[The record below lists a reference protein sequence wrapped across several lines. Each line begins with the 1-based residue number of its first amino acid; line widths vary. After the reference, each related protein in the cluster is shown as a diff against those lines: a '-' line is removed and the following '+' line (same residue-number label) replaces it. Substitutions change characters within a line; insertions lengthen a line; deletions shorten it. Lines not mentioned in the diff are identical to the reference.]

1 MPISSRISIGEE
13 SRRILQD
20 HLLGVE
26 SLDLPPQV
34 SERGNTV
41 HFVPDGAYPF
51 IPSLLK
57 FSESSSSLFA
67 LVGLFANAIAEDRYG
82 LPPQEIFVDVYSASL
97 FLMSCFIFQSQGK
110 PISDPY
116 LSDRVAHMDL
126 GGIRNAYRGPATN
139 MYKAQ
144 DGVFFHLHGSL
155 NTTSVLN
162 MLELPQYR
170 PDLEAPGNYEKI
182 KDVYKAAVAK
192 HDSKWL
198 EIETNEHWRQAGTI
212 CYTPQQF
219 RDTPHGQTMAKE
231 PLYNIYPVHQ
241 ELAKVPWPEVDERRR
256 PLAGFKVLDLT
267 RVVAGPT
274 VSSILALLG
283 ADVMRISSDTLPDT
297 VLLYDTQIGKR
308 DTMLN
313 LKTAEG
319 KQHMRELLEE
329 ADVLIDGYRP
339 GALEKLGFGRMY
351 VQDVANRRGK
361 GLVHLRENCYGWKG
375 EWAHRSGWQ
384 QISDALTGTPWIQG
398 EYFGLDEPVIPL
410 LPNSDYQTGI
420 IGAIAVSQA
429 LFSRARKGGSYNVD
443 ISLTQYNLWYINLGV
458 YDNATHENLLVI
470 NPGVVGRHD
479 TELPQ
484 LVSQVA
490 QASKSALGEGEGDLW
505 DPKKRFT
512 NVDMKW
518 GIEGEQGICLD
529 WRQILKFRNDQGLH
543 TELGY
548 DRGTC
553 MPGTYEPKW

>member
-1 MPISSRISIGEE
+1 SIGEE

-375 EWAHRSGWQ
+375 EWVHRSGWQ

-429 LFSRARKGGSYNVD
+429 LFSRSRKGGSYNVD

-518 GIEGEQGICLD
+518 GIEGEQGI
-529 WRQILKFRNDQGLH
+529 
-543 TELGY
+543 
-548 DRGTC
+548 
-553 MPGTYEPKW
+553 